1 VSIYVL
7 PGLQPLNVVSV
18 GACAQM
24 FSIFQVLILFLFCPL
39 NTCQDTNICY
49 FVYFLSQTL
58 NRIVTLLS
66 ISVDQDRML
75 FSSLL
80 SCFCVAPITLF

>member
-7 PGLQPLNVVSV
+7 PGLQSLNGVSV

-24 FSIFQVLILFLFCPL
+24 ISIFKFFISFLFRPL
-39 NTCQDTNICY
+39 NICHDTNICY

-58 NRIVTLLS
+58 NRIVTFLI
-66 ISVDQDRML
+66 ISVEQDRICY
-75 FSSLL
+75 FHH
-80 SCFCVAPITLF
+80 CYHVFV